1 MSALQRL
8 GGATAWV
15 SEARCVPESQES
27 SRSRVML
34 VAVHS
39 RAVLELEPGVMANVA
54 AARSFVLR
62 TLADDVPD
70 EVAADLQLATSELV
84 TNAYEHGATAPVVVA
99 VYVENGCA
107 SVSVR
112 SHQRPGARVAEVA
125 DWSIA
130 DPAQLAGRGLG
141 IVRAIADDLE
151 VATERSAL
159 TITVHRKW

>member
-15 SEARCVPESQES
+15 PEARCVPESQES

-107 SVSVR
+107 SVSV
-112 SHQRPGARVAEVA
+112 
-125 DWSIA
+125 
-130 DPAQLAGRGLG
+130 
-141 IVRAIADDLE
+141 
-151 VATERSAL
+151 
-159 TITVHRKW
+159 